1 MPMMLSK
8 FEFTSILAIC
18 LLGKKNNNKKAT
30 NPQINPQ
37 IQKIPPDMIVQQILW
52 EEIPAPS

>member
-18 LLGKKNNNKKAT
+18 LLGKKKIIKKQPTPKPALKYK
-30 NPQINPQ
+30 
-37 IQKIPPDMIVQQILW
+37 KIPPDMIVQQILW